1 MMSCVSATLSVLGN
15 LPVVRLEVRYSEQ
28 GHDRR

>member
-1 MMSCVSATLSVLGN
+1 MMSGVSATLSVLGN

-28 GHDRR
+28 EHIQ